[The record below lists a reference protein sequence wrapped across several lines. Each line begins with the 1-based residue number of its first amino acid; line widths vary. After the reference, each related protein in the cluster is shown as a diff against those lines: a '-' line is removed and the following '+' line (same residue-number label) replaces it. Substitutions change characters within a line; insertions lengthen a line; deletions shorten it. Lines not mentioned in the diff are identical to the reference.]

1 MGWKEWPS
9 WLKGGLIGLC
19 FGVLIVL
26 LRIPFQLIELPKILG
41 IIIGEPY
48 MAFIGFS
55 RLFIRII
62 LDTEICRGTSIM
74 YYVIFS
80 ISTIIIY
87 LILGIIYGLVINKTK
102 NRKTLQKILIVIIS
116 LIYLVLGYMMNILVL
131 FSCLE

>member
-80 ISTIIIY
+80 ISTI
-87 LILGIIYGLVINKTK
+87 
-102 NRKTLQKILIVIIS
+102 
-116 LIYLVLGYMMNILVL
+116 MNYPCHL
-131 FSCLE
+131 F